1 MKRKNLIKCAIAGA
15 AALSASTLFAQ
26 STTYWTGNS
35 AAISDGA
42 ANALITENYS
52 TGKLPDSTTDLVF
65 DAAYLTG
72 EKTLSPY
79 FLQNSVLEV
88 RDFTITE
95 GYGSMLN
102 ARFGTSSRLNIAGNF
117 NILSRAS
124 HRFFFNSSGTGDKVP
139 GIDVVGNLNVGSA
152 AYAGSTSIALYFS
165 AGYGNGKGGWGP
177 VNLNIGGDAVF
188 YSYANVYFSGS
199 DIDPK
204 TFNSRT
210 FDVAAAQV
218 KIGGVMNLAG
228 KGGSDNP
235 NVYLV
240 YRSKASSSVEIPAS
254 TVNVVSADG
263 LIGNGKVT
271 GYGDGKNSYTGVL
284 MLTNSVDRSFSGW
297 VTDGTA
303 KIGIIM
309 DATNSDATQ
318 YLRGSLQSF
327 TGGVTVR
334 NGTLA
339 INAYYNSYGKA
350 SADTHGELIMAG
362 GTFKTIENSATSTCI
377 FGFDS
382 VEYSAGTID
391 LTIFGT
397 TGSGLKLYSDSK
409 SMFFLKDLGDDVQ
422 FLFNLAAGGEA
433 DLTDGNYYRIVEW
446 NVKAD
451 YNGDR
456 FAANKIG
463 DFNAEFDVRDDGLYV
478 RYVNAVPEP
487 ATYAALFGLAALGF
501 ALYRRRR

>member
-1 MKRKNLIKCAIAGA
+1 MKLENLIKCAIAGV

-26 STTYWTGNS
+26 STTYWTGNEAATSNGATS
-35 AAISDGA
+35 ASNTG
-42 ANALITENYS
+42 NYS
-52 TGKLPDSTTDLVF
+52 TGTLPDSTTDLVF
-65 DAAYLTG
+65 DAAHLTG
-72 EKTLSPY
+72 EKTLSPLFDTDTTY
-79 FLQNSVLEV
+79 NV
-88 RDFTITE
+88 RDFTIAE

-102 ARFGTSSRLNIAGNF
+102 ARFGVSSRLNIAGNF

-124 HRFFFNSSGTGDKVP
+124 HRFFFNSAGTDDKVP

-152 AYAGSTSIALYFS
+152 EYAGSTSIALYFS
-165 AGYGNGKGGWGP
+165 AGHGNGKSGWGP

-188 YSYANVYFSGS
+188 YSYVNAYFGGS

-228 KGGSDNP
+228 KGGTDNP

-240 YRSKASSSVEIPAS
+240 YRSQAGASDIPAS

-271 GYGDGKNSYTGVL
+271 GYGDGQNSYTGVL
-284 MLTNSVDRSFSGW
+284 MLTNSADRSFAGW
-297 VTDGTA
+297 VTDGQA

-309 DATNSDATQ
+309 DAINPDATQ
-318 YLRGSLQSF
+318 YVRGGLQSF

-339 INAYYNSYGKA
+339 INAYYNSYGKS

-362 GTFKTIENSATSTCI
+362 GTFKTIENSTTSTCI

-397 TGSGLKLYSDSK
+397 TGSGLKLYSGSK

-487 ATYAALFGLAALGF
+487 ATYAALFGLFAMALV
-501 ALYRRRR
+501 AYRKRR